1 MSITKELFFNI
12 TPPANVA
19 LTPNAVQSVVTGAA
33 AGTSLFAAMAD
44 ADRPHGKVFDCFE
57 ATGNDVY
64 GRFGPITSAATTAA
78 NGLIVVAGQP
88 GRVFYIVPGKHDFV
102 DAFSTGAGVLKWQV
116 CSPIG
121 ERIRA

>member
-1 MSITKELFFNI
+1 MTKTDLFFNI
-12 TPPANVA
+12 TPPSNVA
-19 LTPNAVQSVVTGAA
+19 GPNQVQSAVTGAA
-33 AGTSLFAAMAD
+33 AGNALFTSLAD
-44 ADRPHGKVFDCFE
+44 AIRPHGKVFVCFE

-64 GRFGPITSAATTAA
+64 VRFGPATSAATTAA

-88 GRVFYIVPGKHDFV
+88 GRVFYLTPGVHEFV
-102 DAFSTGAGVLKWQV
+102 DAFSVGAGVLKWQV

>member
-12 TPPANVA
+12 TPPSNAA
-19 LTPNAVQSVVTGAA
+19 GPNQVQSVVTGAA
-33 AGTSLFAAMAD
+33 AGTALFTGLAAAD
-44 ADRPHGKVFDCFE
+44 QPQGKVFVCFE

-64 GRFGPITSAATTAA
+64 VRFGPATSAATTAA
-78 NGLIVVAGQP
+78 NGLIVPVGQP
-88 GRVFYIVPGKHDFV
+88 GRVFYLVPGKHDFV
-102 DAFSTGAGVLKWQV
+102 DAYSSGAGVLKWQV

>member
-12 TPPANVA
+12 TPPSNVA
-19 LTPNAVQSVVTGAA
+19 SPNQVQSVVTGAA
-33 AGTSLFAAMAD
+33 AGTDLFTGLAAAD
-44 ADRPHGKVFDCFE
+44 KPQGKVFVCFE

-64 GRFGPITSAATTAA
+64 VRFGPATSAATTAA
-78 NGLIVVAGQP
+78 NGLIITAGQP
-88 GRVFYIVPGKHDFV
+88 GRVFYLVPGKHDFV
-102 DAFSTGAGVLKWQV
+102 DAYSVGAGVLKWQV